1 MFKVQVLY
9 WGFPRLRLPFL
20 LEAKPTVPAYAA
32 H

>member
-1 MFKVQVLY
+1 
-9 WGFPRLRLPFL
+9 LPFL